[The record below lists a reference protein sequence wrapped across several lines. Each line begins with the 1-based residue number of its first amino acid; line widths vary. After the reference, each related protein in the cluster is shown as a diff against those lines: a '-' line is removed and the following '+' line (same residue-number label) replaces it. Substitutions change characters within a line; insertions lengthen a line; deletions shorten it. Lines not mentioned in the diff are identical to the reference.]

1 MRSRAWQS
9 QNGTVTPSP
18 QPVLYVIAC
27 GGPPAGQVA
36 EFARVAQ
43 GLGWDVAVVAT
54 PDGAKFLDVGQLAK
68 LTGHPVRV
76 NYKQPGEA
84 DVLPPADAMV
94 VAPATFSTVN
104 KLAAGISDTL
114 AMGLLNEAV
123 GMGLPIIVVPW
134 PNVPLSR
141 HPAFGRSVQALR
153 DWGVTVLYDPA
164 NVPGRDGDPAT
175 FPWEELRMELGKLL
189 TN

>member
-1 MRSRAWQS
+1 MAD
-9 QNGTVTPSP
+9 SP

-36 EFARVAQ
+36 GFVRVAQ

-54 PDGAKFLDVGQLAK
+54 PDGAKFLDAEQLAG

-76 NYKQPGEA
+76 NYKQPNEA

-114 AMGLLNEAV
+114 AMGLLNEAI

-134 PNVPLSR
+134 PNVHLAK
-141 HPAFGRSVQALR
+141 HPAFGRSVAALR
-153 DWGVTVLYDPA
+153 DWGLSVLYDPA
-164 NVPGRDGDPAT
+164 NLPGRDGDPAT
-175 FPWEELRMELGKLL
+175 FPWDELGAELSKLRL
-189 TN
+189 GG